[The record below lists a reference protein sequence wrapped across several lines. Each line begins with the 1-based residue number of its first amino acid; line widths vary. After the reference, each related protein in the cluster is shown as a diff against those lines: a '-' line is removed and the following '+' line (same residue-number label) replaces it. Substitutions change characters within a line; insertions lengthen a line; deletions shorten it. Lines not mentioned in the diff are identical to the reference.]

1 MEEEYK
7 KMDDKIKGLGII
19 FHSDSFD
26 RIYNGL
32 SIAATALAL
41 EQEVKFFFTYWSL
54 TYLKK
59 NQPSELILDKEA
71 EKHRSILESAIEK
84 GHIQEISK
92 LLSLAKEMG
101 ADIYACSGSMSIRNI
116 KNEDLIEDVDKV
128 MGLATFLTDIENYQV
143 LFI

>member
-1 MEEEYK
+1 MKEE
-7 KMDDKIKGLGII
+7 IKGLGII

-41 EQEVKFFFTYWSL
+41 EQDVKFFFTYWSL

-59 NQPSELILDKEA
+59 DQPTEIILDEEA
-71 EKHRSILESAIEK
+71 EKHRPILEKAIEK
-84 GHIQEISK
+84 GQIQEFSK
-92 LLSLAKEMG
+92 LLTLAKEMG
-101 ADIYACSGSMSIRNI
+101 AGIYACSGSMSMRNI
-116 KNEDLIEDVDKV
+116 KKEDLIAEVDKV
-128 MGLATFLTDIENYQV
+128 MGIATFLTDIEDYQV

>member
-1 MEEEYK
+1 
-7 KMDDKIKGLGII
+7 MDENIKGLGII
-19 FHSDSFD
+19 LHSGSFD

-41 EQEVKFFFTYWSL
+41 EQDVKFFFTYWSL

-59 NQPSELILDKEA
+59 DQPLEIILDEEA
-71 EKHRSILESAIEK
+71 EKFRPILEKAKEK
-84 GHIQEISK
+84 GQIQEVSK

-101 ADIYACSGSMSIRNI
+101 AEVHACSGSMSLRDI
-116 KNEDLIEDVDKV
+116 KKEDLIEDVDKI
-128 MGLATFLTDIENYQV
+128 MGLATFLTDIEDYQI